1 MPRCAR
7 TLSESGY
14 MHLIVRG
21 VGKQIMFE
29 EEEDYRKFLSALE
42 QYCAETEIKI
52 CAYCLMENHV
62 HLLVLDPEGNTPQLM
77 KKLGVSYA
85 LYFNRKYERCG
96 HLLQDRYLSEP
107 VEDDAY
113 LLTVF
118 RYILD
123 NPRKAG
129 ICSARD
135 YRWSSYAQYD
145 HPSSFMDLSLVH
157 SLIGDKEKYD
167 AFIKEANDDQCLE
180 YDKTVHDD
188 RWAKNVIRK
197 YLGVESGTAVQKLTH
212 TSQTIT
218 TLKLRKISIC
228 R

>member
-1 MPRCAR
+1 
-7 TLSESGY
+7 
-14 MHLIVRG
+14 
-21 VGKQIMFE
+21 
-29 EEEDYRKFLSALE
+29 
-42 QYCAETEIKI
+42 
-52 CAYCLMENHV
+52 
-62 HLLVLDPEGNTPQLM
+62 M

-197 YLGVESGTAVQKLTH
+197 YLGVESGTAVQKLTRKDRDAALRM
-212 TSQTIT
+212 
-218 TLKLRKISIC
+218 LKDKGLTVRQIERMTGIN
-228 R
+228 RNAVQRA